1 MRTRW
6 MIAFTSCA
14 LWACSASP
22 DPMGD
27 PCSDDSD
34 CMGSGVCI
42 DGLCQTRPTRDSG
55 GGSAD
60 AGEDDAGP
68 DFDAGDVMMVDAGGG
83 GADGGGMMGMD
94 AGTGSGFDAG
104 FDVFGDSDGDT
115 ISDVHEGR
123 MATGGV
129 DTDGDGAPDYLDPD
143 SDGDGI
149 LDRDEAGDMNVMTS
163 PIDTDFDGTPDFRD
177 RDSDGNGI
185 EDGVEGTSD
194 IDGDTRPAFRD
205 YDNDED
211 GLDDVT
217 EIGGD
222 PSMPRDT
229 DGDGTPDYDSPYSD
243 GDYIADLIE
252 ALADTD
258 GDGTPDIYDLDTD
271 GDGFSDAE
279 EAGDTDWM
287 TPPIDTDG
295 DGIFNFRDPDSDA
308 DGLSDAAE
316 RAAGT
321 SPISSDSDGDGVS
334 DLIEVGAGTDPLNP
348 ADNPRSRGDFVF
360 VVPHLAPPS
369 PTRDTLQFDTS
380 LQDADVYFMMDNTG
394 SMLGTITALQAGLTS
409 TVIPDIRARIPN
421 AWFGVGGFDDYP
433 TIPFGYPGARTD
445 AVGIVHDAAFFQY
458 TTMTSSTTAAQTAV
472 NRYGTNSGYDTPES
486 GVAALYAL
494 ASRNNLGG
502 NARFPGNTSTMPSCP
517 AGHTGAACFR
527 PTAVPIVVVMTD
539 VDQHN
544 APTCTSSGCP
554 YTFSAPSWAQM
565 TAALSG
571 VNARVVGIATS
582 AGANNFLNRLVTDTT
597 IARGA
602 PGPASSY
609 VLSAP
614 GGTGLSAAVT
624 DAVRRAAAVP
634 LDVSAQAV
642 DIADPGETI
651 DAVAE
656 FVDHLETRTTPA
668 PGLVCTTGL
677 TTYDRAGIDGDPYPD
692 TFQRVTPGTPVC
704 FDIIPKMNSSVPPTL
719 SPQLFRARINVLGDG
734 FTPLDD
740 RTVFFL
746 VPPRIPDPNE

>member
-1 MRTRW
+1 MGTPC
-6 MIAFTSCA
+6 ANDSECTSG
-14 LWACSASP
+14 
-22 DPMGD
+22 M
-27 PCSDDSD
+27 
-34 CMGSGVCI
+34 CI
-42 DGLCQTRPTRDSG
+42 DGMCQTPPRRDAGSGSTDSG
-55 GGSAD
+55 ADEDGG
-60 AGEDDAGP
+60 GTGV
-68 DFDAGDVMMVDAGGG
+68 DAGDVTMM
-83 GADGGGMMGMD
+83 DGGGMGGDDAGSMMGMD

-123 MATGGV
+123 MASGGV

-149 LDRDEAGDMNVMTS
+149 LDVDEAGDSSVSTS
-163 PIDTDFDGTPDFRD
+163 PIDTDFDGIPDFRD
-177 RDSDGNGI
+177 TDSDGNGI
-185 EDGVEGTSD
+185 LDGVEGTSD
-194 IDGDTRPAFRD
+194 QDGDSRPAFRD
-205 YDNDED
+205 FDNDED
-211 GLDDVT
+211 GLDDAT

-222 PSMPRDT
+222 PTMPQDH
-229 DGDGTPDYDSPYSD
+229 DGDGVADYNSPDSD
-243 GDYIADLIE
+243 GDTIADLIE
-252 ALADTD
+252 GLIDTD

-271 GDGFSDAE
+271 GDGFTDAE

-295 DGIFNFRDPDSDA
+295 DGTFDFRDPDSDA

-321 SPISSDSDGDGVS
+321 NPRLADSDGDGVS
-334 DLIEVGAGTDPLNP
+334 DLIEVGAGTDPLNA

-360 VVPHLAPPS
+360 VVPHLAPPD

-380 LQDADVYFMMDNTG
+380 LQEADIYFLMDNTG
-394 SMLGTITALQAGLTS
+394 SMGGTISALQAGLTS

-433 TIPFGYPGARTD
+433 RGTYGGVNVRTD
-445 AVGIVHDAAFFQY
+445 AVGIIHDQAFFQY

-472 NRYGTNSGYDTPES
+472 NRYGTNWGYDGPES

-494 ASRNNLGG
+494 GSRDTLSGY
-502 NARFPGNTSTMPSCP
+502 ARFPGNVSTAPTCPS
-517 AGHTGAACFR
+517 GYTGMACFR
-527 PTAVPIVVVMTD
+527 PTAVPIVIVMTD

-544 APTCTSSGCP
+544 SPTCSCDYSGVPGAPTWT
-554 YTFSAPSWAQM
+554 QM
-565 TAALSG
+565 TTALSTI
-571 VNARVVGIATS
+571 NARVVGIWTA
-582 AGANNFLNRLVTDTT
+582 AGAQSFLNRLVTDTT

-614 GGTGLSAAVT
+614 SGSGLSTAVT

-634 LDVSAQAV
+634 LDVSAQAT
-642 DIADPGETI
+642 DLMDPGETI
-651 DAVAE
+651 DAVAA
-656 FVDHLETRTTPA
+656 FLDHLETRTTPA
-668 PGLVCTTGL
+668 AGLTCTTGL
-677 TTYDRAGIDGDPYPD
+677 STYDRAGIDADSFHD

-704 FDIIPKMNSSVPPTL
+704 FDIVPKMNTTVPPTL
-719 SPQLFRARINVLGDG
+719 SPQLFRAQVTVIGDG
-734 FTPLDD
+734 FTPLDS
-740 RTVFFL
+740 RIVFFL